1 MSNVKRKSKK
11 TTSTAKS
18 ISSVLGGPPILP
30 DESIEK
36 YQQGLQSVIDELD
49 AKSVMQVYLAEKI
62 FECLW
67 WMRRYENYK
76 RATLARIMGKFL
88 T

>member
-1 MSNVKRKSKK
+1 MSTVKRKTRRTS
-11 TTSTAKS
+11 STAKS

-49 AKSVMQVYLAEKI
+49 AKSVMQVYQFEK
-62 FECLW
+62 
-67 WMRRYENYK
+67 
-76 RATLARIMGKFL
+76 
-88 T
+88 